1 MATLN
6 INGRKV
12 KVDDSFLSLS
22 PEEQNA
28 TVDEIAASLGSSPA
42 SEAAASKAGR
52 IEQQTPPVDAAK
64 AERDKYYSS
73 GIYAGAYN
81 PLGTIAKSVDALSSG
96 AQRAPLFGWDDEA
109 VAVARSL
116 AGNTSYSEAQKQEDA
131 KKQAM
136 REQNPVASTVGELAG
151 GLATGGTIAGTGATL
166 AGRSL
171 PVIGRTGA
179 AALEGAGYGALTGAG
194 EAKQGDR
201 TSGAVVGGLLGG
213 AIGGAASA
221 VGDKLA
227 TRAARKASTDAAPSI
242 DDLTATAQNLYQQ
255 ADQAQV
261 VLKPQTTDKLVNNMT
276 FAAGRP
282 NDKLRPNTLG
292 IIEDV
297 QALRGKPVS
306 LADFHELRQ
315 EVNLAMKNAQPQD
328 ERTLM
333 RIKGVLDGLAD
344 NATASDVTGDVNGF
358 KLFKEANSV
367 WAKKSKAQKIEDL
380 FDLADVKSARY
391 SQSGMQNAIRDKASN
406 LYTQIVKGKEKSFTK
421 EETDLIRQ
429 LAKNEL
435 TPKLVNWLGKLAPRG
450 VVSAGLG
457 SSAGAGLGS
466 LLGPAGAVAGAAI
479 PGAVGFG
486 AASIADRAAVQG
498 FNALRNAAATGNL
511 PVLNAITNKTV
522 PAVGALSS
530 AVSSQALRGR

>member
-42 SEAAASKAGR
+42 PEAAASKSGR

-81 PLGTIAKSVDALSSG
+81 PLGTIAKSIDALSSG

-109 VAVARSL
+109 VAGARSL

-194 EAKQGDR
+194 EAKPGDR

-282 NDKLRPNTLG
+282 NEKLRPNTLG

-297 QALRGKPVS
+297 QALRGQPVS
-306 LADFHELRQ
+306 LSDFHELRQ

-328 ERTLM
+328 ERALM
-333 RIKGVLDGLAD
+333 RIKSVLDGLAD

-406 LYTQIVKGKEKSFTK
+406 LYTQIVKGKEKSFTAD
-421 EETDLIRQ
+421 EVDLIRK
-429 LAKNEL
+429 LAKNEM
-435 TPKLVNWLGKLAPRG
+435 TPKVLNWLGKFAPRG
-450 VVSAGLG
+450 VISAGWTG
-457 SSAGAGLGS
+457 AGAGLGS
-466 LLGPAGAVAGAAI
+466 LLGPAGAAAGAAL
-479 PGAVGFG
+479 PAAVGFG
-486 AASIADRAAVQG
+486 AANIADRAAVQG
-498 FNALRNAAATGNL
+498 FNALRNAAATGNR

-522 PAVGALSS
+522 PAIGALSS